1 MMNKQSQT
9 QSDYQIEM
17 LHAAN
22 RKPIYVT
29 GGDPLA
35 KAVTLMLAN
44 NFSQLPVFNNNSLT
58 KPLGF
63 ISWKT
68 IGEKFVGNSMFDRKM
83 DANLKVSEFI
93 QKDIVVLSKNET
105 LFYAINQIAK
115 HDFLLVHDG
124 TSKQEIVGII
134 TTNDLTEQFEKL
146 AKPFL
151 LMSEIENNIRKL
163 LNMAHLTQEKLAT
176 AKITTDKRI
185 ITTVDDL
192 SFSEYITVIAKFWDE
207 LTITWL
213 DKSIF
218 IEKLE
223 KIRELRNH
231 IMHFNPNG
239 LNNEDIQILDKFSN
253 FLKNISN

>member
-1 MMNKQSQT
+1 MNKQNKP

-17 LHAAN
+17 LAT

-29 GGDPLA
+29 GGDTLA
-35 KAVTLMLAN
+35 KAVTLMLTN
-44 NFSQLPVFNNNSLT
+44 NFSQLPVFNNDSFT

-68 IGEKFVGNSMFDRKM
+68 IGEKFVVNSMLDKKM
-83 DANLKVSEFI
+83 DTNLKVSEFI
-93 QKDIVVLSKNET
+93 QKDIIVLSKNET

-124 TSKQEIVGII
+124 TTKQEIIGII

-163 LNMAHLTQEKLAT
+163 LNIAHLTQEKLEA
-176 AKITTDKRI
+176 AKVTEDKRMI
-185 ITTVDDL
+185 ETVDNL
-192 SFSEYITVIAKFWDE
+192 SFSEYITLISKYWEE

-231 IMHFNPNG
+231 IMHFNPDG
-239 LNNEDIQILDKFSN
+239 LKNEDIQILDKFSN